1 MANNDRMALSVT
13 DQVASINTTIYLDS
27 SGDLRLQV
35 GPEQQDYVV
44 CSKTMER
51 TSTVWKKMLSGGF
64 AESKPSNTNTE
75 WVVTLPE
82 DEPEPMLIVL
92 NIIHSR
98 FSLVPEKLTLMKL
111 YRVLVV
117 TEKYDITEITRPW
130 ARQWMNCV
138 RNTRSPLLMW
148 IAWALGD
155 ATMFVVTAD
164 MLVMRCTVDLDGRLV
179 TPKRWHLDDAKL
191 DALRPHDIL
200 GSTTMRLD
208 CNGVLIPVANT
219 RSRSHCRP
227 SLAAAYSYPRA
238 A

>member
-1 MANNDRMALSVT
+1 MALSVP
-13 DQVASINTTIYLDS
+13 DQVTSINTTIYLDS

-35 GPEQQDYVV
+35 GPEQQNYIV

-64 AESKPSNTNTE
+64 AESKPLNTDTE
-75 WVVTLPE
+75 WVVILPE
-82 DEPEPMLIVL
+82 DKPVPMLIVL

-98 FSLVPEKLTLMKL
+98 FSLVPEKLTVLEL
-111 YRVLVV
+111 YHILVL
-117 TEKYDITEITRPW
+117 TEKYDVTEITRPW
-130 ARQWMNCV
+130 ARQWMNCI
-138 RNTRSPLLMW
+138 RNTHSPVLMW
-148 IAWALGD
+148 ISWALGD
-155 ATMFVVTAD
+155 ATMFVVTVD
-164 MLVMRCTVDLDGRLV
+164 MLVMRCTADRDGRLV
-179 TPKRWHLDDAKL
+179 TPKGWHLDDARF

-208 CNGVLIPVANT
+208 CNGALTPVANT

-227 SLAAAYSYPRA
+227 SPAAAYGYPRA

>member
-1 MANNDRMALSVT
+1 MANNDRMALSVP

-35 GPEQQDYVV
+35 GPEQQNYVV

-117 TEKYDITEITRPW
+117 TEKYDIIEITRPW

-138 RNTRSPLLMW
+138 RNTHSPLLMW

-155 ATMFVVTAD
+155 ATMFVATAD
-164 MLVMRCTVDLDGRLV
+164 MLVMRCKVDPDGRLV
-179 TPKRWHLDDAKL
+179 TPKGWHLDDAKL
-191 DALRPHDIL
+191 DALRPHGIL

-227 SLAAAYSYPRA
+227 SLAAAYGYPRA

>member
-1 MANNDRMALSVT
+1 MADNDKMALT
-13 DQVASINTTIYLDS
+13 IRDQVTSINPTIYLDS

-35 GPEQQDYVV
+35 GPEQQNYIV

-51 TSTVWKKMLSGGF
+51 TSTVWKGMLSGGF
-64 AESKPSNTNTE
+64 TESKPLNTDTE

-82 DEPEPMLIVL
+82 DKPEPMLVIL

-98 FSLVPEKLTLMKL
+98 FSLVPEKLTVMDL
-111 YRVLVV
+111 YNILVLA
-117 TEKYDITEITRPW
+117 EKYDVTEITRPW

-138 RNTRSPLLMW
+138 RNTQNPLLMW

-164 MLVMRCTVDLDGRLV
+164 MLVMRCTVDVDGRLV
-179 TPKRWHLDDAKL
+179 APKGWYLDDARL

-200 GSTTMRLD
+200 GSTAMRLD
-208 CNGVLIPVANT
+208 CNGSPHT
-219 RSRSHCRP
+219 YR
-227 SLAAAYSYPRA
+227 
-238 A
+238 